1 MQKTGSAVPST
12 AQSGIPSPAADQ
24 QDLPLRSRWANRVV
38 VTVASLLLAAAG
50 LLLLRACATRS
61 RDAVIE
67 ARQIAVTSPIDG
79 VLTRLGVRSGD
90 RVLRGEH
97 LLVVSNPRASRQR
110 LAGIR
115 SQLQLT
121 KAELLELRRREAR
134 LRSTAADSRLDS
146 RRQVKLQLARQ
157 TQELNSLLAGEKKAA
172 QELAFAHRH
181 HERYGTL
188 FAQGAVAADVVDR
201 TRTSWEKAQ
210 AELEAASHALRAQR
224 AVLEAARLS
233 LTLTATRGG
242 DDPEIKARAD
252 QLHLSNVQDQI
263 RTKQVLIGGLRRQ
276 QQEAENQRGLDATE
290 VIRSPLDGVV
300 WNTQLSE
307 GAGVTRTAPIL
318 TLLDCKDRWINA
330 YVKETNLNR
339 IRIGQ
344 KAIISLVGT
353 DQLLKGSVVYMR
365 SGIGRTKGGSDQA
378 PLLPINLYR
387 EAQVKVALDPDPQ
400 LDARR
405 FCLVGYTGEVHFL

>member
-1 MQKTGSAVPST
+1 M
-12 AQSGIPSPAADQ
+12 
-24 QDLPLRSRWANRVV
+24 V

-50 LLLLRACATRS
+50 LLVLRACTTRS

-79 VLTRLGVRSGD
+79 VLTRLDVRSAD
-90 RVLRGEH
+90 RVARKER
-97 LLVVSNPRASRQR
+97 LLVVSNSRASRQR

-134 LRSTAADSRLDS
+134 LRATAADSGLDS
-146 RRQVKLQLARQ
+146 RRQVQLQLARQ
-157 TQELNSLLAGEKKAA
+157 TQELNTLIAREKKAVH
-172 QELAFAHRH
+172 ELAFAHRH
-181 HERYGTL
+181 QERYSTL

-201 TRTSWEKAQ
+201 TRTTWEQAQ
-210 AELEAASHALRAQR
+210 AELEAARHALRAQR
-224 AVLEAARLS
+224 AVLEAAKLS

-242 DDPEIKARAD
+242 DDPEIKARED
-252 QLHLSNVQDQI
+252 QLQLGNVQDQI
-263 RTKQVLIGGLRRQ
+263 RTKQVLISGLQRQ
-276 QQEAENQRGLDATE
+276 LQEAEKQWGLDAAE
-290 VIRSPLDGVV
+290 VIRSPVDGVV

-307 GAGVTRTAPIL
+307 GASVTRTSTIL
-318 TLLDCKDRWINA
+318 TLLDCQDRWINA

-344 KAIISLVGT
+344 KASVSLVGT
-353 DQLLKGSVVYMR
+353 RQLLQGHVVYVR
-365 SGIGRTKGGSDQA
+365 SGIGRTKEGSDKA

-405 FCLVGYTGEVHFL
+405 FCLVGYTGEVRFL

>member
-1 MQKTGSAVPST
+1 VTQAGYAVPST
-12 AQSGIPSPAADQ
+12 DQSDVPSPAVDQ
-24 QDLPLRSRWANRVV
+24 EDLPQRSRWANRVV

-50 LLLLRACATRS
+50 LLVLRACTTRS

-79 VLTRLGVRSGD
+79 VLTRLDVRSAD
-90 RVLRGEH
+90 RV
-97 LLVVSNPRASRQR
+97 
-110 LAGIR
+110 AGIR

-121 KAELLELRRREAR
+121 KAELLELLRREAR
-134 LRSTAADSRLDS
+134 LRATAADSGLDS
-146 RRQVKLQLARQ
+146 RRQVQLQLARQ
-157 TQELNSLLAGEKKAA
+157 TQELNTLLAREKKAIH
-172 QELAFAHRH
+172 ELAFAHRH
-181 HERYGTL
+181 QERYSTL

-201 TRTSWEKAQ
+201 TRTSWEQAQ
-210 AELEAASHALRAQR
+210 AELEAARHALRAQR
-224 AVLEAARLS
+224 AVLEAAKLS

-252 QLHLSNVQDQI
+252 QLQLGNVQDQI
-263 RTKQVLIGGLRRQ
+263 RTKQVLIGGLQRQ
-276 QQEAENQRGLDATE
+276 LQEAKNEWGLDAAE
-290 VIRSPLDGVV
+290 VIRSPVDGVI

-307 GAGVTRTAPIL
+307 GASVTRTATIL
-318 TLLDCKDRWINA
+318 TLLDCQDRWINA

-344 KAIISLVGT
+344 KASVSLVGT
-353 DQLLKGSVVYMR
+353 RELLQGHVVYVR
-365 SGIGRTKGGSDQA
+365 SGIGRTKEGSDQA

-405 FCLVGYTGEVHFL
+405 FCLVGYTGEVRFL